1 MLQSLLVALPFFSA
15 CSDEAEGPQMEAGD
29 TPIELLAGLTRAG
42 EPARSD
48 IYVRA
53 YKEESSY
60 LYFNETRTS
69 IPQGLSETIPQE
81 IKFSGAEPYYPFG
94 QATIR
99 IMAHS
104 GKAPNGVMPLT
115 AGTALTNDAIL
126 SNYGKSNIDA
136 DVNPD
141 YAPRGTIGSSANP
154 VEILQFRH
162 VMTQVI
168 VSVELDASSPVD
180 HDPETL
186 HFTLSDGVAVTRGSY
201 NIQSLSTDL
210 AATEPSTPDYSIK
223 LGTNYLV
230 PNGKELVGTKMTSLV
245 IDDYTAKPED
255 LDTYVITKADGGTS
269 DNMKLLPGYSY
280 RLKLKISRLKLTGIT
295 LEKIDW
301 EPHDVTGELS
311 YAPNRLALDLGL
323 YNTGANYDANDT
335 ISRVVLLADGK
346 QYVGRSVGGNM
357 QFITLPDA
365 GTVSEVYLY
374 TNRGRLLAS
383 NINSFDYTKTVLNL
397 PLSVGG
403 FSQAGTVSD
412 PYLITTTVQ
421 FMNVKYDLTAN
432 YKQMATVDLNTLN
445 LIGEDRFF
453 NGFEG
458 TFSGTFDG
466 NGNRIDGIDIEA
478 RGLFDTNAGT
488 LKNIRLTTGTIDAT
502 GKDYA
507 GSIAGVNSGNI
518 IACVNEARIAN
529 IARALTIQGGIVG
542 QNTAT
547 GRVIGNV
554 NTGTILSGDVMGGVV
569 GENLNTD
576 ANTIVAC
583 INTGML
589 NPNAVGLG
597 FILGKQMVD
606 TTNDVINTNF
616 GLVGSAQHV
625 VGSPEYAIAGGSAGT
640 TDTSVLEPAI
650 LRNGLGD
657 GMTEGDRV
665 INRLNAALASIV
677 DIADVA
683 AYEYVYDDPTNPND
697 KVTGISWPAPVLK

>member
-1 MLQSLLVALPFFSA
+1 MKKYILQSLLVALPFFSS
-15 CSDEAEGPQMEAGD
+15 CSDEAEDPQMEAGD

-53 YKEESSY
+53 YKEESNN
-60 LYFNETRTS
+60 LYFSETRAS
-69 IPQGLSETIPQE
+69 IPSGLSETDPQT
-81 IKFSGAEPYYPFG
+81 IVFSGAKPYYPFG

-115 AGTALTNDAIL
+115 AGTTLANDAIL
-126 SNYGKSNIDA
+126 SNYGKSQSDT
-136 DVNPD
+136 DVNED
-141 YAPRGTIGSSANP
+141 YAPRGTIGTSVNP

-168 VSVELDASSPVD
+168 VSVVLDDASQVD
-180 HDPETL
+180 QEPKTL
-186 HFTLSDGVAVTRGSY
+186 HFTLPDNVAVTTGKY
-201 NIQSLSTDL
+201 NIQSRSLDL
-210 AATEPSTPDYSIK
+210 ATEPSAANYSIK

-230 PNGKELVGTKMTSLV
+230 PNGVNLVDKTMTSLV

-255 LDTYVITKADGGTS
+255 LTEYKIAKAAGTLGE
-269 DNMKLLPGYSY
+269 MQLLPGYSY
-280 RLKLKISRLKLTGIT
+280 RLTLKISRLKLTGIT

-301 EPHDVTGELS
+301 EPHDVTGDLT
-311 YAPNRLALDLGL
+311 YVPNRLALNLGS
-323 YNTGANYDANDT
+323 YNTGVNYDVNDT
-335 ISRVVLLADGK
+335 ISRVVLLATDGK
-346 QYVGRSVGGNM
+346 QYVGRSVGGDM

-374 TNRGRLLAS
+374 TNRGRLLGS
-383 NINSFDYTKTVLNL
+383 NINSGQYTKTDLNI

-403 FSQAGTVSD
+403 FLQAGIPSD
-412 PYLITTTVQ
+412 PYQITTTVQ
-421 FMNVKYDLTAN
+421 FMNVRHDLTAN

-445 LIGEDRFF
+445 LIDDDRLF
-453 NGFEG
+453 NGFED
-458 TFSGTFDG
+458 TFTGTFDG
-466 NGNRIDGIDIEA
+466 NGYRIDGIDIA
-478 RGLFDTNAGT
+478 SRGLFDTNAGT

-518 IACVNEARIAN
+518 IACVNEARITN
-529 IARALTIQGGIVG
+529 IARAMTIQGGIVG

-554 NTGTILSGDVMGGVV
+554 NTGTILLGDVMGGIV
-569 GENLNTD
+569 GENSNIN
-576 ANTIVAC
+576 ANAIVAC

-589 NPNAVGLG
+589 NPNAIGLG
-597 FILGKQMVD
+597 YIIGQQTID
-606 TTNDVINTNF
+606 TANDVINTSF

-625 VGSPEYAIAGGSAGT
+625 VGAPEYAVGGNNAGT
-640 TDTSVLEPAI
+640 LDTSVLEPAI

-657 GMTEGDRV
+657 GMTEADRV
-665 INRLNAALASIV
+665 VTRLNNALGLIT
-677 DIADVA
+677 DIPDVA
-683 AYEYVYDDPTNPND
+683 AYKYVYDDPN